1 MSKIH
6 LTAGIVRHSICPA
19 DRAKVDF
26 FDASQRGFL
35 LEVRRSGGKTYYQ
48 RFVDARGRTRQL
60 RVGPADVLTLSSA
73 RQIAKRAV
81 ADALRGDDPKMR
93 RDEMRKT
100 VTLNEFVR
108 DYYLPH
114 VTRSKRSWKTDET
127 ILRIH
132 VLPVLGVVFLDEIRG
147 DAIERILTHLT
158 AERYSSGT
166 TNRVVIVLRHAFNLA
181 IKWQIPFVLK
191 NPTDGIRLAADVTR
205 ERFLSVDEARQL
217 VAAIEADQ
225 NEPARRAI
233 MLLLLTGAR
242 RHEITQTRWEHVNWQ
257 RKVLVVPLSKS
268 GKSRAIALNDSA
280 LRLLGET
287 PRIVGNPY
295 IFPSSKT
302 GRPCASLHFPWDR
315 IRKRAGLLDFRLHDL
330 RHSFASFLVN
340 QGVSLYV
347 VQGLLGHAHSR
358 YTQRY
363 AHLTTDTL
371 VEAAERLD
379 MLIAKA

>member
-6 LTAGIVRHSICPA
+6 LTAGIVRRTICPA
-19 DRAKVDF
+19 DRAKVDL
-26 FDASQRGFL
+26 FDTSQRGFL
-35 LEVRRSGGKTYYQ
+35 LEIRRSGGKTYYQ
-48 RFVDARGRTRQL
+48 QFVDARGRTKQL

-81 ADALRGDDPKMR
+81 ADALRGDDPKAR
-93 RDEMRKT
+93 RDEMRT
-100 VTLNEFVR
+100 TLTLGEFVR

-114 VTRSKRSWKTDET
+114 VIRSKRSWKTDET

-132 VLPVLGVVFLDEIRG
+132 VLPVLGAAFLDEIRA
-147 DAIERILTHLT
+147 DAIDRILTRLT
-158 AERYSSGT
+158 ANNYSSGT
-166 TNRVVIVLRHAFNLA
+166 TNRVVIVLRHAYNLA
-181 IKWQIPFVLK
+181 IKWQMPFVVK

-217 VAAIEADQ
+217 IAAIEADQ

-233 MLLLLTGAR
+233 MVLLLTGAR
-242 RHEITQTRWEHVNWQ
+242 RNEITQARWEYINWQ
-257 RKVLVVPLSKS
+257 KKVLLVPLSKS
-268 GKSRAIALNDSA
+268 GKSRAVALNELA
-280 LRLLGET
+280 LRLLRET
-287 PRIVGNPY
+287 PRILGNPY
-295 IFPSSKT
+295 VFPSGKT

-315 IRKRAGLLDFRLHDL
+315 IRKRAGLLELRLHDL

-371 VEAAERLD
+371 IEAAERLD
-379 MLIAKA
+379 VLMAKA